1 MRARPPRPRSAVE
14 LGSGAVTEMLSML
27 NVARAP
33 PVGRPEKLLKTR
45 AILSCPVK
53 LKEAVKS
60 VPLAEKLN

>member
-1 MRARPPRPRSAVE
+1 MRARPPRPSRAVE
-14 LGSGAVTEMLSML
+14 DGSGTAVNSRSML